1 VSERPR
7 IGSGANI
14 PLDADA
20 HHLVARPGAPR
31 ASCPIT
37 RREAHDDMVFAA
49 DYPFMDVLWTMII
62 FFCWVAWIWM
72 LILIFSDLFRRD
84 LSGWAKAAWV
94 IFLIVLPFLG
104 ALVYVIANGKE
115 MTERRVRDAA
125 SSQAHFDSYV
135 RSVAKTSDG
144 GAAGEIEKAKQ
155 LLDSGA
161 ITHEEFEQLKAK
173 ALA

>member
-1 VSERPR
+1 MHTTLSA
-7 IGSGANI
+7 GS
-14 PLDADA
+14 
-20 HHLVARPGAPR
+20 R
-31 ASCPIT
+31 
-37 RREAHDDMVFAA
+37 RREHYRRPPDSEADDMVLAA

-84 LSGWAKAAWV
+84 VSGWAKAAWAV
-94 IFLIVLPFLG
+94 FLIVLPFLG
-104 ALVYVIANGKE
+104 ALVYLIANGKE

-125 SSQAHFDSYV
+125 GSQAHFDNYV
-135 RSVAKTSDG
+135 RSVAKGSDG
-144 GAAGEIEKAKQ
+144 GSAGEIEKAKQ

-161 ITHEEFEQLKAK
+161 ITQQEFEQLKAK